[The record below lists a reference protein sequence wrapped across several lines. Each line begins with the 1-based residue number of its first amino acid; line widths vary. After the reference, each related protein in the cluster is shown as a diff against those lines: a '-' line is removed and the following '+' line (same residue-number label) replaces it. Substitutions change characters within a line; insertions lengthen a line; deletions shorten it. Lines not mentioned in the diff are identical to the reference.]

1 MEPEMSDTVMETKDL
16 PVFIEQ
22 KFGTKSIRILEC
34 ANSLTLQPMQP
45 PTNKYNC
52 PFLGLLKHQKGMSE
66 EQIIERRASER
77 G

>member
-1 MEPEMSDTVMETKDL
+1 MSDTVMEAKDL

-22 KFGTKSIRILEC
+22 KFGTQSIRISEY
-34 ANSLTLQPMQP
+34 ANSLTLQPMRP
-45 PTNKYNC
+45 ATNEYNC

-66 EQIIERRASER
+66 EQIAERRASER